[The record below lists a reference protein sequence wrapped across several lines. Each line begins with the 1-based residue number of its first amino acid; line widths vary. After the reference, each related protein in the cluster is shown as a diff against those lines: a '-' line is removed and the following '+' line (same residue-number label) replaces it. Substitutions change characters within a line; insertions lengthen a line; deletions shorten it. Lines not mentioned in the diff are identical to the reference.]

1 MQNYKTLR
9 ENDENSIKGHKS
21 VNLNTGLLATLLFF
35 IPLAQ
40 AGTPDHLMWVGKDQD
55 ALILGEVLELTSADT
70 CTVKVMA
77 VFPQTKALLL
87 NAGQTITVG
96 DVKSI
101 GLQLNGIINGNKY
114 LMSLKRKEDQYRP
127 VWGLYALSPSSS
139 GFANAR
145 LTDSK
150 DKDLQLMVSTGGKY
164 LSSSYVF
171 PDPPESLAKTQIP
184 ADLLPQIPT
193 RELVEIWLDYPH
205 LHVVHSSKTLQE
217 GMDKLRT
224 RFNGLA
230 ELLQRQDTAAT
241 LFGVFREKNLDG
253 LTVKPDSDADK
264 QLANQHA
271 ALALLLAQA
280 EIQVRLPF
288 YQRWYLRWQVTERQE
303 AMAETWLGGEPAFI
317 CYRWLAT
324 ALEK

>member
-1 MQNYKTLR
+1 
-9 ENDENSIKGHKS
+9 
-21 VNLNTGLLATLLFF
+21 
-35 IPLAQ
+35 
-40 AGTPDHLMWVGKDQD
+40 
-55 ALILGEVLELTSADT
+55 
-70 CTVKVMA
+70 
-77 VFPQTKALLL
+77 
-87 NAGQTITVG
+87 
-96 DVKSI
+96 
-101 GLQLNGIINGNKY
+101 
-114 LMSLKRKEDQYRP
+114 
-127 VWGLYALSPSSS
+127 
-139 GFANAR
+139 
-145 LTDSK
+145 
-150 DKDLQLMVSTGGKY
+150 
-164 LSSSYVF
+164 
-171 PDPPESLAKTQIP
+171 
-184 ADLLPQIPT
+184 
-193 RELVEIWLDYPH
+193 
-205 LHVVHSSKTLQE
+205 
-217 GMDKLRT
+217 MDKLRT